1 MLRRLIAVLLCA
13 LPFLPSAAP
22 AETIR
27 LGDRSYRIDL
37 PPRAA
42 NAPVILALHGG
53 GGSADQ
59 FARTSGLST
68 PANRQGYAVIY
79 PEGTGRAGT
88 WNGGYC
94 CGSAAR
100 NRVDDMAFLD
110 SVIADATARFRLNPR
125 RIYLTGM
132 SNGSIM
138 AETYAALRPG
148 KVRAVAGVAGTM
160 DTSRIKPAGPMPL
173 LHIHGTAD
181 SMVPYA
187 GGKGDTS
194 LTRTNFASVAS
205 VEAAFRAPFP
215 MLAQT
220 ERVIDRADDGT
231 RVLERNYTDGAG
243 TTQIRILT
251 IEGGGHAWPGSRRA
265 ARQGSTRDITANAE
279 VLRFFAEHP

>member
-1 MLRRLIAVLLCA
+1 MIRRVLVFLLCA
-13 LPFLPSAAP
+13 LLLLPAA
-22 AETIR
+22 ATADTIR
-27 LGDRSYRIDL
+27 FGDRVYRIDL
-37 PPRAA
+37 PPRAT

-110 SVIADATARFRLNPR
+110 AVIADATARFRLNPR
-125 RIYLTGM
+125 RIYITGM

-138 AETYAALRPG
+138 AETYAARRPDRI
-148 KVRAVAGVAGTM
+148 RAVAGVTGTM
-160 DTSRIKPAGPMPL
+160 DTGRIKPAGPVPL

-187 GGKGDTS
+187 GGQGDTS
-194 LTRTNFASVAS
+194 LTRTSFASVAS

-215 MLAQT
+215 MLART
-220 ERVIDRADDGT
+220 ERVIDRADDGM
-231 RVLERNYTDGAG
+231 RVLERNYTDGSG

-265 ARQGSTRDITANAE
+265 PRQGGTRDITANAE
-279 VLRFFAEHP
+279 ILRFFAEHP

>member
-1 MLRRLIAVLLCA
+1 MLRLVLALILFA
-13 LPFLPSAAP
+13 LPVG

-37 PPRAA
+37 PARAA
-42 NAPVILALHGG
+42 GAPVILALHGG

-59 FARTSGLST
+59 FARSSGLSR
-68 PANRQGYAVIY
+68 PANAQGYAVIY

-94 CGSAAR
+94 CGSAQR

-110 SVIADATARFRLNPR
+110 AVIADAVARFRLNPAR
-125 RIYLTGM
+125 VYLTGM

-160 DTSRIKPAGPMPL
+160 DARRLRPKGKVPL

-181 SMVPYA
+181 EMVPYA
-187 GGKGDTS
+187 GGRGATS
-194 LTRTNFASVAS
+194 LTRTDFASVAA
-205 VEAAFRAPFP
+205 VEAAFLAPYP
-215 MLAQT
+215 MLART
-220 ERVIDRADDGT
+220 ERVIDRAADGM
-231 RVLERNYTDGAG
+231 RVIERNYANGRG
-243 TTQIRILT
+243 VTQVRILT
-251 IEGGGHAWPGSRRA
+251 VEGGGHAWPGSRRA
-265 ARQGSTRDITANAE
+265 PRQGGTRDITANAE

>member
-1 MLRRLIAVLLCA
+1 MIRRLAVLLLCA
-13 LPFLPSAAP
+13 LPLIPSAAP
-22 AETIR
+22 AETVR
-27 LGDRSYRIDL
+27 LGERSYRIDL
-37 PPRAA
+37 PARATD
-42 NAPVILALHGG
+42 APVILALHGG

-59 FARTSGLST
+59 FARSSGLST

-110 SVIADATARFRLNPR
+110 AVIADATARFRLNPR
-125 RIYLTGM
+125 RVYITGM
-132 SNGSIM
+132 SNGAIM
-138 AETYAALRPG
+138 AETYAALRPDRI
-148 KVRAVAGVAGTM
+148 RAVAGVAGTM
-160 DTSRIKPAGPMPL
+160 DTARVTPTGRVPL

-187 GGKGDTS
+187 GGQGDTS

-215 MLAQT
+215 MLART
-220 ERVIDRADDGT
+220 DRVIDRVDDGT
-231 RVLERNYTDGAG
+231 RVLERNYTDGG
-243 TTQIRILT
+243 GRTQIRIQT

-265 ARQGSTRDITANAE
+265 ARQGSTRDITANTE